1 MGMVK
6 SKFLMMKTALGFV
19 LCFIICFSTEISARQ
34 RPPPPSTTSSS
45 ATTTTTSSSSSDDS
59 TSSDDVE
66 DLVKGYID
74 AGTCDTVS
82 TGSSCGDSAESYYSE
97 FEYNGRRIVIANG
110 IPNHDAE
117 NDQFTVNPNTRCERW
132 TYMSLPLNPTLA
144 SSAVATDMGVIGYAT
159 TGGSF
164 YNDLS
169 SPSGDVALYNEGI
182 TLDSCNG
189 HSSSNSQYHYHANI
203 LCVDDAADADVCSMI
218 GYARDGVP
226 IFGYCNDADGTQF
239 TSGYS
244 ESEVIMSSGTY
255 YSASM
260 ATYYEYDSNAYSAGS
275 CNLDEANGAI
285 HPATGEYSY
294 FMTTTYPWVPLYYY
308 GSEGVSDLC
317 SAA

>member
-6 SKFLMMKTALGFV
+6 SKFLMMKTTLAFT
-19 LCFIICFSTEISARQ
+19 LCFIICFSAEISARQ

-45 ATTTTTSSSSSDDS
+45 TTTTTTSS
-59 TSSDDVE
+59 TSSDDVG

-74 AGTCDTVS
+74 AGTCDTVT

-132 TYMSLPLNPTLA
+132 TYMSLPLNPSQG
-144 SSAVATDMGVIGYAT
+144 SSAVATNMGVIGLAT
-159 TGGSF
+159 TGGTF

-169 SPSGDVALYNEGI
+169 SPDGDVALYNEGMS
-182 TLDSCNG
+182 LDSCAG
-189 HSSSNSQYHYHANI
+189 HSSPNSQYHYHANI
-203 LCVDDAADADVCSMI
+203 LCVDDAADAAVCSMI

-226 IFGYCNDADGTQF
+226 IYGYCNDADGTQF
-239 TSGYS
+239 TSCYSIKSGYS
-244 ESEVIMSSGTY
+244 ESEITIAAGTFM
-255 YSASM
+255 SASM
-260 ATYYEYDSNAYSAGS
+260 EDYYEFNSDGD
-275 CNLDEANGAI
+275 CNLDEANGAV
-285 HPATGEYSY
+285 HPTTGEYSY
-294 FMTTTYPWVPLYYY
+294 FMTTTFPWVPKKYY
-308 GSEGVSDLC
+308 GSEGAADLC